1 MSASAISLF
10 CKSYRND
17 LERAIALVNSIGQ
30 FNEDAIPVYFS
41 VPRDDLKLFRE
52 HLGSGITLLADE
64 DIINSNPAIDMGK
77 YLSLPGQL
85 SQQIVKSEFWRLNPA
100 ENYVCLD
107 SDMRFIRDFYTADF
121 LAADHQPYTVLH
133 EGKAFLEFCVANQ
146 FIDAVAGFENT
157 AAMLKKEFERIGPS
171 YNFGPFPVIWS
182 ARVWSVLAE
191 QLENKGSNILDAIVA
206 YPHEASWYGETLLKF
221 RPVELIPRDPL
232 FKAYLFLEEYEKDR
246 RAKLD
251 EQALAQFYLGVV
263 YQSNWYPRRLRLLSN
278 LAYKIKRQL
287 RRHQ

>member
-1 MSASAISLF
+1 MSASAVSLF

-17 LERAIALVNSIGQ
+17 LERAIALLKSIGQ
-30 FNEDAIPVYFS
+30 FNMDSIPVYFS

-52 HLGSGITLLADE
+52 HLGGGITLVADE
-64 DIINSNPAIDMGK
+64 DIISSNPAIDTGK

-107 SDMRFIRDFYTADF
+107 SDMRFIRNFYTADF
-121 LAADHQPYTVLH
+121 LAADNQPYTVLH
-133 EGKAFLEFCVANQ
+133 EGKAFLEFCIANQ
-146 FIDAVAGFENT
+146 FTDAVAGFENT
-157 AAMLKKEFERIGPS
+157 AAIFKKEFERTGPS

-182 ARVWSVLAE
+182 SRVWAVLAE
-191 QLENKGSNILDAIVA
+191 QLENKGSNILEAIVA
-206 YPHEASWYGETLLKF
+206 HPHEASWYGETLLKF

-232 FKAYLFLEEYEKDR
+232 FKAYLFLEEYEQDR
-246 RAKLD
+246 RARLD